1 MKIQQ
6 SILAAAVMF
15 VSVLAVNGIASAA
28 EDEPEMTAQQNC
40 EQEAK
45 QAGMTEAQDIQ
56 EYVAQCL
63 AEAAAQKN
71 PAPESESGT

>member
-6 SILAAAVMF
+6 SMLAAAFMF
-15 VSVLAVNGIASAA
+15 VSVLAANGIAFAA
-28 EDEPEMTAQQNC
+28 EDEAEMTAQQNC

-45 QAGMTEAQDIQ
+45 QAGMTEAQDVQ

-63 AEAAAQKN
+63 AESAAQKS
-71 PAPESESGT
+71 PAPEAESGT

>member
-1 MKIQQ
+1 MRIQQ
-6 SILAAAVMF
+6 SMLAAAFMF
-15 VSVLAVNGIASAA
+15 VSVLGANGIASAA
-28 EDEPEMTAQQNC
+28 EEESEMTPQQNC

-71 PAPESESGT
+71 PASEAESGT

>member
-6 SILAAAVMF
+6 KLLAAALMF
-15 VSVLAVNGIASAA
+15 VSVFAATGIASAA
-28 EDEPEMTAQQNC
+28 EEEEMTAQQNC

-45 QAGMTEAQDIQ
+45 QAGMTEEQDIQ

-63 AEAAAQKN
+63 AEAAQKN
-71 PAPESESGT
+71 SAPEAESGT